1 MAEWFATN
9 AQGLI
14 LGGIVGLWFGIHG
27 LEKRLDAISEQIAM
41 LRAGPRERHPWE

>member
-1 MAEWFATN
+1 VAEWFAASLPGFTFG
-9 AQGLI
+9 A
-14 LGGIVGLWFGIHG
+14 IVGVAFALHG